1 LLSIFDKL
9 RLLAVTKSSGYHL
22 NSMHCRALPVNVLPH
37 QPRLL
42 LDYLNCFDR
51 VSSYYQHKPQIESIL
66 RLVGSLDYPAGRR
79 QEVATILRQQNAL
92 IGSGPATVTSL
103 DRLANGAV
111 AVVSGQQVGLFGGP
125 AYAFYK
131 AIAAVRIARDLT
143 EQGIDAVP
151 VFWMATED
159 HDLDEVRRVSFFG
172 DGKLV
177 KFELPANVG
186 NLAPVGRIL
195 LGSGIEAL
203 QSEALALL
211 GVREPGSV
219 AQILSECYTP
229 DETYGSAFGKLFARL
244 LAASG
249 LILLDPLDLRLHQI
263 AEPIFA
269 KAIEQR
275 DSIEEQLLDRGKALE
290 KADYG
295 AQVKVSSR
303 STVLFHISRDGRQAI
318 ASDAGKFES
327 GGKSW
332 TKGEL
337 LAAIHNE
344 PENFSPNALLRPVV
358 QDFLLPTVAYI
369 GGPSEISY
377 FAQSEVL
384 YRNLLGRMPVMLP
397 RAGFTLVDTKAQRLL
412 KQYGIEV
419 EDVWNGSQELRSRL
433 SKASVPENI
442 ANLLEENGNEIKKR
456 LAQWS
461 EAVAV
466 LDPTLKEAVE
476 TAQQKIAYQAEK
488 LQQKIGRALDHK
500 LNVLAAHE
508 EFLSNLL
515 YPEKS
520 LQSRELCFLPF
531 AARWG
536 QQGFEEIERHS
547 GIKNIGSHF
556 IIPVP

>member
-1 LLSIFDKL
+1 
-9 RLLAVTKSSGYHL
+9 
-22 NSMHCRALPVNVLPH
+22 M
-37 QPRLL
+37 
-42 LDYLNCFDR
+42 
-51 VSSYYQHKPQIESIL
+51 
-66 RLVGSLDYPAGRR
+66 
-79 QEVATILRQQNAL
+79 
-92 IGSGPATVTSL
+92 
-103 DRLANGAV
+103 

-159 HDLDEVRRVSFFG
+159 HDLDEVRRVSFFD

-186 NLAPVGRIL
+186 NLAPVGRIP
-195 LGSGIEAL
+195 LGSGDRG
-203 QSEALALL
+203 LAIGGHWRLL
-211 GVREPGSV
+211 GAQEPGSV

-275 DSIEEQLLDRGKALE
+275 DSLEEQLLDRGKALE

-318 ASDAGKFES
+318 TSDAGKFES

-332 TKGEL
+332 TKAEL
-337 LAAIHNE
+337 LAAIHDE

-397 RAGFTLVDTKAQRLL
+397 RAGFTLVDTKAQRLAEA
-412 KQYGIEV
+412 I
-419 EDVWNGSQELRSRL
+419 WNRSRGR
-433 SKASVPENI
+433 
-442 ANLLEENGNEIKKR
+442 LER
-456 LAQWS
+456 LAG
-461 EAVAV
+461 VAQ
-466 LDPTLKEAVE
+466 P
-476 TAQQKIAYQAEK
+476 AQQGQRPGKHCQ
-488 LQQKIGRALDHK
+488 
-500 LNVLAAHE
+500 LA
-508 EFLSNLL
+508 
-515 YPEKS
+515 
-520 LQSRELCFLPF
+520 
-531 AARWG
+531 
-536 QQGFEEIERHS
+536 
-547 GIKNIGSHF
+547 
-556 IIPVP
+556 

>member
-1 LLSIFDKL
+1 
-9 RLLAVTKSSGYHL
+9 
-22 NSMHCRALPVNVLPH
+22 MHCRALPIQALPH
-37 QPRLL
+37 QPKLL
-42 LDYLNCFDR
+42 LDYLQSFER
-51 VSSYYQHKPQIESIL
+51 VSDFYQHKPELESISS
-66 RLVGSLDYPAGRR
+66 VAQSLDYTADRR
-79 QEVATILRQQNAL
+79 REVVRILRQQNVL
-92 IGSGPATVTSL
+92 LGSGAATL
-103 DRLANGAV
+103 ANLERLENGAV
-111 AVVSGQQVGLFGGP
+111 AVVSGQQTGLFGGP

-131 AIAAVRIARDLT
+131 AIAAIRIAGELT
-143 EQGIDAVP
+143 EQKIDAVP

-159 HDLDEVRRVSFFG
+159 HDIDEVRHVSVFH

-177 KFELPANVG
+177 KFGLPANVG
-186 NLAPVGRIL
+186 NGAPVGRIP
-195 LGSGIEAL
+195 LGVEVEAL
-203 QSEALALL
+203 QAEAGRLL
-211 GVREPGSV
+211 EASGGSAV
-219 AQILSECYTP
+219 AQILRECYTSE
-229 DETYGSAFGKLFARL
+229 ETYGSAFGKMFARL
-244 LAASG
+244 LTTSG

-263 AEPIFA
+263 AAPIFA
-269 KAIEQR
+269 KAIDQR
-275 DSIEEQLLDRGKALE
+275 DSIEQQLVDRGAALE
-290 KADYG
+290 NAGYA
-295 AQVKVSSR
+295 AQVKVTSR

-318 ASDAGKFES
+318 TSNSGNFASGAES
-327 GGKSW
+327 WSKA
-332 TKGEL
+332 EL
-337 LAAIHNE
+337 LAAIHRE
-344 PENFSPNALLRPVV
+344 PESFSPNALLRPVV

-419 EDVWNGSQELRSRL
+419 EDVWTGPQELRKRL

-442 ANLLEENGNEIKKR
+442 STLLDENGSEIKKR
-456 LAQWS
+456 LQQWS
-461 EAVAV
+461 AVVAI
-466 LDPTLKEAVE
+466 LDPTLKDAVE

-488 LQQKIGRALDHK
+488 LQEKIGRALDHK

-515 YPEKS
+515 FPDKA

-536 QQGFEEIERHS
+536 QQGFLEIERHS

>member
-1 LLSIFDKL
+1 
-9 RLLAVTKSSGYHL
+9 VTESSGYHL
-22 NSMHCRALPVNVLPH
+22 NSMHCRALPIQALPH
-37 QPRLL
+37 QPQLL
-42 LDYLNCFDR
+42 LDYLNSFER
-51 VSSYYQHKPQIESIL
+51 VSGFYQHKPELESIL
-66 RLVGSLDYPAGRR
+66 RVAHSLDYSADRR
-79 QEVATILRQQNAL
+79 KEVAAILRQQNLLLGA
-92 IGSGPATVTSL
+92 GSATLENL
-103 DRLANGAV
+103 DRLENGAV
-111 AVVSGQQVGLFGGP
+111 AVVSGQQTGLFGGP

-131 AIAAVRIARDLT
+131 AIAAIRIARDLT

-159 HDLDEVRRVSFFG
+159 HDLDEVRHVSFFH

-186 NLAPVGRIL
+186 NGAPVGRISLGVEIGALQAEARKL
-195 LGSGIEAL
+195 LGA
-203 QSEALALL
+203 SE
-211 GVREPGSV
+211 GSSV
-219 AQILSECYTP
+219 APVLSEFYTSE
-229 DETYGSAFGKLFARL
+229 ETYGSAFGKMFARL
-244 LAASG
+244 LKSSG

-263 AEPIFA
+263 AQPILV
-269 KAIEQR
+269 KAIEQH
-275 DSIEEQLLDRGKALE
+275 DSIEQQLLDRGTALE
-290 KADYG
+290 NAGYA
-295 AQVKVSSR
+295 AQVKVTSR

-318 ASDAGKFES
+318 TSNSGKFQS
-327 GGKSW
+327 GSRLWSKA
-332 TKGEL
+332 EL
-337 LAAIHNE
+337 LAAIRSE

-369 GGPSEISY
+369 GGPAEISY

-419 EDVWNGSQELRSRL
+419 EDVWSGAQELRKRL

-442 ANLLEENGNEIKKR
+442 STLLSENGSEIKKR
-456 LAQWS
+456 LLQWS
-461 EAVAV
+461 EAVAI
-466 LDPTLKEAVE
+466 LDPTLKDAVE

-488 LQQKIGRALDHK
+488 LQEKIGRALDHK

-515 YPEKS
+515 YPYKS

-536 QQGFEEIERHS
+536 PQGFEEIERHS